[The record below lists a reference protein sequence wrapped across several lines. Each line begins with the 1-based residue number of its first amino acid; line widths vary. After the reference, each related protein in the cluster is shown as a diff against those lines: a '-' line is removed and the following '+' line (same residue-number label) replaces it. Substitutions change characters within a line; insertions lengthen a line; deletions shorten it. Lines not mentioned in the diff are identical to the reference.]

1 MAKLC
6 VEGTAHVHRQEALR
20 PRRAGRFIR
29 SFRLHDDEMRKEL
42 AKVSQDREWIESMVA
57 GMSDVEPMY
66 RRPNG
71 PNPASEK

>member
-1 MAKLC
+1 MDGDEENLD
-6 VEGTAHVHRQEALR
+6 V
-20 PRRAGRFIR
+20 IR

-42 AKVSQDREWIESMVA
+42 AKVSQDRGWIESMVA
-57 GMSDVEPMY
+57 SMSDVEPMY